1 MKQIFDYLNLNW
13 YQQHAYMQ
21 TAHGIH
27 NVMQIYCHY
36 SLYRPKF
43 ELRDYGVETYGVEG
57 LSLISVY
64 YPVKHLFAIDS

>member
-1 MKQIFDYLNLNW
+1 
-13 YQQHAYMQ
+13 MQ

-43 ELRDYGVETYGVEG
+43 ELRDYGVETYGVEE